1 MYTISAA
8 GLSRCIALSNT
19 NQGEPAVITMLNAL
33 ADNFI
38 AAIEIAGNRVLTL
51 DDNVIHRCGELQ
63 GSCIAITF
71 TDLEQTLYCHPGSWG
86 IRLSRNPPTKPADA
100 TISGRV
106 MALVS
111 MALEEDSVS
120 TSIREQLSFEGNVGI
135 AQQMQK
141 IIIELDID
149 WEEVLSEYTGDVLAF
164 QLHQKT
170 RQAAD
175 FFKQGLQSFMQTNSE
190 YLREE
195 ARVTPTQPEFDDFQ
209 QQLNSLR
216 QDVDRAEARLRQ
228 LLNKTRDKQ
237 LT

>member
-1 MYTISAA
+1 M
-8 GLSRCIALSNT
+8 
-19 NQGEPAVITMLNAL
+19 TMLNAL

-38 AAIEIAGNRVLTL
+38 AAIEIGGNRVLTL
-51 DDNVIHRCGELQ
+51 DDNVIQRCNKLQ
-63 GSCIAITF
+63 GYCIAITF

-86 IRLSRNPPTKPADA
+86 IRLSRNPPAKPAEA

-106 MALVS
+106 MALIS

-141 IIIELDID
+141 IILELDID

-164 QLHQKT
+164 QIHQKT
-170 RQAAD
+170 RQATD
-175 FFKQGLQSFMQTNSE
+175 FLRQGLQSLMQTNSE

-195 ARVTPTQPEFDDFQ
+195 ARVTPTQPEFDHYQ
-209 QQLNSLR
+209 QQVNNLR

-228 LLNKTRDKQ
+228 LLNQTKDKHQ
-237 LT
+237 P

>member
-1 MYTISAA
+1 M
-8 GLSRCIALSNT
+8 
-19 NQGEPAVITMLNAL
+19 TMRNAL
-33 ADNFI
+33 ADNFF
-38 AAIEIAGNRVLTL
+38 AAIEIAGNRVLSL
-51 DDNVIHRCGELQ
+51 DDKVLQRCNELQ
-63 GSCIAITF
+63 GYCIAITF

-86 IRLSRNPPTKPADA
+86 LRLSRNPPAKAADA

-106 MALVS
+106 VALIS

-141 IIIELDID
+141 INPELDID

-164 QLHQKT
+164 QICQKT
-170 RQAAD
+170 SRAAEL
-175 FFKQGLQSFMQTNSE
+175 FKQGLRSLMQTNSE

-195 ARVTPTQPEFDDFQ
+195 ARVTPTQPEFEDFQ
-209 QQLNSLR
+209 QRLNSLR

-228 LLNKTRDKQ
+228 LLKLSKDKQ
-237 LT
+237 P